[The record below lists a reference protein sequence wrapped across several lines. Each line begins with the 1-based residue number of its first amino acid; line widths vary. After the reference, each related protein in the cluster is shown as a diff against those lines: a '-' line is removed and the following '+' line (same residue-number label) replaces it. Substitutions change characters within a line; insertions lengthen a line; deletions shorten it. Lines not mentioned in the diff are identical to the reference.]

1 MWLAPPSVSDS
12 MHTFSQSSFGTGGG
26 GTFSSSLSNTSRIDV
41 FSKVQDLQ
49 DFPDF
54 VGKVVPLSM
63 AGTLGPGDALFFPPG
78 WWHSMRSES
87 TSFSFS
93 MWF

>member
-1 MWLAPPSVSDS
+1 
-12 MHTFSQSSFGTGGG
+12 MHTFSQSTIGNGVG
-26 GTFSSSLSNTSRIDV
+26 GTFSSSLSNTSRVDV
-41 FSKVQDLQ
+41 FSNLQ
-49 DFPDF
+49 ELQTFPEF
-54 VGKVVPLSM
+54 VEKVVPLSM

>member
-1 MWLAPPSVSDS
+1 VWLAPPSVSDS
-12 MHTFSQSSFGTGGG
+12 MHTFSQPPFADGSTP
-26 GTFSSSLSNTSRIDV
+26 SSSLRNTSRIDV
-41 FSKVQDLQ
+41 FADIHGFS
-49 DFPDF
+49 DFAE
-54 VGKVVPLSM
+54 KVVPLSM

-87 TSFSFS
+87 TSFSLS

>member
-12 MHTFSQSSFGTGGG
+12 MHTFSQSSRATA
-26 GTFSSSLSNTSRIDV
+26 SSSLLNTSRADV
-41 FSKVQDLQ
+41 FGSVDERE
-49 DFPDF
+49 FPGF
-54 VGKVVPLSM
+54 VDNVVPLSM

>member
-1 MWLAPPSVSDS
+1 MY
-12 MHTFSQSSFGTGGG
+12 TFSQTSFRQGSTP
-26 GTFSSSLSNTSRIDV
+26 TASLRNTSRVDV
-41 FSKVQDLQ
+41 FNDVKDLVS
-49 DFPDF
+49 FSDF
-54 VGKVVPLSM
+54 VQKVIPLSM

-87 TSFSFS
+87 TSFSLS